1 MSSFQQAQAADN
13 NVHYWSDNDIFLSLG
28 LGLEFHGDDPV
39 AIKKIIARL
48 THKTYR
54 AEDIEV
60 VKKLHMLKNRPDVV
74 DKCRELCAQFLEDNI
89 FEPAEGLLVAQ
100 A

>member
-1 MSSFQQAQAADN
+1 MSSFQQVQNSDSHI
-13 NVHYWSDNDIFLSLG
+13 HYWNDADIFLSLG
-28 LGLEFHGDDPV
+28 LGLEFHGDSPV
-39 AIKKIIARL
+39 MIKKIIARL

-54 AEDIEV
+54 AEDIEI

-74 DKCRELCAQFLEDNI
+74 EKCRELCAQYLEEDI
-89 FEPAEGLLVAQ
+89 FEPAETVLVAQ